1 MSGFRKT
8 ILALLTISF
17 AGALLIFTAQAN
29 LDLLKAIYP
38 NPQFYMFGLLA
49 LEGGTV
55 YWTGY
60 YLLHVSGIHKAL
72 AVFSLAVDAILS
84 GTGFFYEM
92 ERTTNSVGTVSLPP
106 VITIVGFAVVFNVAM
121 AIISHLIPAGAGST
135 PSTPPPA
142 PQPKEPQPYEAGYEM
157 QVYAQTAPEA
167 APPQRPGLLKNAAAT
182 AIAAGAD
189 IMDLAREKR
198 EARRQQRREQPPMI
212 QPPQQTQIQEE
223 EEPETSPKS
232 PASLVDQAN

>member
-1 MSGFRKT
+1 MHPSQMSGFRKT

-29 LDLLKAIYP
+29 LDLLQAIYP

-60 YLLHVSGIHKAL
+60 YLLHPGGTHKAL

-121 AIISHLIPAGAGST
+121 AIISHLIPASAGGSPT
-135 PSTPPPA
+135 SPSPA
-142 PQPKEPQPYEAGYEM
+142 PKEPERYYEVAPASFE
-157 QVYAQTAPEA
+157 QTAELPA
-167 APPQRPGLLKNAAAT
+167 VPRRPGALKNLVANV
-182 AIAAGAD
+182 IAGTGD
-189 IMDLAREKR
+189 TLELARERRQQLR
-198 EARRQQRREQPPMI
+198 EARHQAPPS
-212 QPPQQTQIQEE
+212 QVAAPEVPPTTIE
-223 EEPETSPKS
+223 EEPTEPEPPKK
-232 PASLVDQAN
+232 A

>member
-1 MSGFRKT
+1 MHPSQMGAFRKT
-8 ILALLTISF
+8 IIACLTITF

-38 NPQFYMFGLLA
+38 DPQFYMFGLLA

-60 YLLHVSGIHKAL
+60 YLLHPGGSHKAL
-72 AVFSLAVDAILS
+72 AVFSLAVDAFLS

-121 AIISHLIPAGAGST
+121 AILSHLIPSGAGSS
-135 PSTPPPA
+135 PTPPVR
-142 PQPKEPQPYEAGYEM
+142 PKEPEHYESGYEV
-157 QVYAQTAPEA
+157 QTYAQTAEI
-167 APPQRPGLLKNAAAT
+167 APKGPGLLKNAAAS

-189 IMDLAREKR
+189 IMELAREKR
-198 EARRQQRREQPPMI
+198 EEKRRQRKEIPSATSAPVQV
-212 QPPQQTQIQEE
+212 QEE
-223 EEPETSPKS
+223 KPESPKS
-232 PASLVDQAN
+232 QASLEQIQAG